1 MGILNKRTQILEQG
15 AFIMSATK
23 RWFEEVNWWF
33 SLDLET
39 HDTVVALMEEA
50 MEPDT
55 ENDRA
60 RILWDEINKIKEAYE
75 LEKIRGTNG

>member
-1 MGILNKRTQILEQG
+1 VGILNKRTQILEQG

>member
-1 MGILNKRTQILEQG
+1 
-15 AFIMSATK
+15 MSATK